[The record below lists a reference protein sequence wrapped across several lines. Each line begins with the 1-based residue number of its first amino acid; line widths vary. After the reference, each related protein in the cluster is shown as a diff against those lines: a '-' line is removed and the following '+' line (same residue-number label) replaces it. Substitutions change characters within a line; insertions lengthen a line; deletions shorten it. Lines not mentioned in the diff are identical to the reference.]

1 MHSATV
7 NAKPDDATGEL
18 VHHHEN
24 PIGPQ
29 CGRFATEQI
38 AAPQTVLR
46 VAQKRKP
53 GRTART
59 RFWAVVNA
67 QESPHHILVNLDA
80 ESQRD
85 LLSDAW
91 AAPPGITPLH
101 GNHGID
107 AVLVRSLRTR
117 PMSAFGSKQDAVPS
131 FAQQAVE

>member
-1 MHSATV
+1 MHSAAV

-38 AAPQTVLR
+38 AAPQTVIS
-46 VAQKRKP
+46 VAQKRQP

-67 QESPHHILVNLDA
+67 QESPHHILVNLHA

-85 LLSDAW
+85 LLSDAG
-91 AAPPGITPLH
+91 ATPTGITPLH
-101 GNHGID
+101 GNDGID
-107 AVLVRSLRTR
+107 EVLFRSLRTR
-117 PMSAFGSKQDAVPS
+117 PMAAFGRKQ
-131 FAQQAVE
+131 